1 MRPAHAVCLFFPSER
16 KGNKYY
22 CYCCCI
28 RGFSGGR
35 GAKRP
40 RPDRR
45 GRFRRPSANPFAAL
59 VYDLRS
65 IGPEGL
71 PWEEIRDLANAAG
84 PHIRFRGSDRLDNR
98 SKALVLTVAI
108 AAVLVPE
115 LGPAWVLSAAPG
127 LRRGGAQPPPVS
139 SSIGWPASSNIAGLP
154 RTVATR

>member
-1 MRPAHAVCLFFPSER
+1 MP
-16 KGNKYY
+16 
-22 CYCCCI
+22 
-28 RGFSGGR
+28 
-35 GAKRP
+35 
-40 RPDRR
+40 
-45 GRFRRPSANPFAAL
+45 RRPSANPFAAL

-115 LGPAWVLSAAPG
+115 LGPAWVLSAAQACDEAVRS
-127 LRRGGAQPPPVS
+127 RRGFFFDRLARELEYRGLAADGRDALNRLQSAASRAVDWFLARQRAEGAP
-139 SSIGWPASSNIAGLP
+139 
-154 RTVATR
+154 